1 MREIYLGDSY
11 DIVKRFWAD
20 ALKSLAP
27 LYSHSRFVPIGIR
40 QRYTT
45 LTSIPIL
52 DSDTLPGS
60 HFSLLLDP
68 DVGIPLSSEGC
79 GRPSNSH
86 APLSF
91 IAQLNEQL
99 SPMCMICFDQSYHRR
114 HELTREAQRETKRLV
129 LKERGVWSFYYVSH
143 APFLFMA
150 GSPDNLV
157 KVFQQLVSVGIPRSR
172 LEPQVG

>member
-1 MREIYLGDSY
+1 MREMYLGDSY

-52 DSDTLPGS
+52 DSDSPPDFD
-60 HFSLLLDP
+60 FSLLLDP
-68 DVGIPLSSEGC
+68 DVGIPSPSEGYV
-79 GRPSNSH
+79 RASNFH

-91 IAQLNEQL
+91 IAELNAQL
-99 SPMCMICFDQSYHRR
+99 SPVCMICFDQSYHRR
-114 HELTREAQRETKRLV
+114 LELTREAQRDKKRLV
-129 LKERGVWSFYYVSH
+129 LNERGISSFYYVSH

-150 GSPDNLV
+150 GSPDNLI
-157 KVFQQLVSVGIPRSR
+157 KVFEQLVSVGIPRSR

>member
-20 ALKSLAP
+20 ALNSFAP
-27 LYSHSRFVPIGIR
+27 LYSHSRFVPVSIR

-52 DSDTLPGS
+52 NSDAPPDSE
-60 HFSLLLDP
+60 FSLLLDP
-68 DVGIPLSSEGC
+68 DVGIPLPSETSARASS
-79 GRPSNSH
+79 SK

-99 SPMCMICFDQSYHRR
+99 NPMCMICFDQSYHRR
-114 HELTREAQRETKRLV
+114 HELTRKAQREKKRVV
-129 LKERGVWSFYYVSH
+129 LKECGIWSFYYVSH
-143 APFLFMA
+143 APFLFTA

-157 KVFQQLVSVGIPRSR
+157 KVFDRLLAVGIPRSR